1 MQPVTIRE
9 DEVLALALLLA
20 LVPVENTRPQNE
32 ERQYPHTS
40 VNPVPPED
48 LV

>member
-1 MQPVTIRE
+1 MKR
-9 DEVLALALLLA
+9 DEALVLALMLA
-20 LVPVENTRPQNE
+20 LVLAENAQTQHG
-32 ERQYPHTS
+32 ERQQEHTS

>member
-1 MQPVTIRE
+1 MQPVIIRE
-9 DEVLALALLLA
+9 EKVLALALLLA
-20 LVPVENTRPQNE
+20 LGPIENTRPQNK